1 MAVDL
6 QLRAAFARS
15 IRDANAATETGGDPS
30 HKVLLAEKG
39 KKGLGAAFRL
49 LRQARTQVGL
59 MFSLERVVYYYTT
72 VGNLR
77 DRPTS
82 KVVRSAVG
90 GEPRTYGQRGQPY
103 YHGRC
108 LKCLLQRAMTLP
120 MYLSCRKSWGTE
132 GVDSIATLPPEDKL
146 VR

>member
-15 IRDANAATETGGDPS
+15 IRDANAAAETGGDPS

-59 MFSLERVVYYYTT
+59 IFSLEWVVYYYTT
-72 VGNLR
+72 SYYCTLKGNLR
-77 DRPTS
+77 DRQVS

-90 GEPRTYGQRGQPY
+90 GGPRTYGQRG
-103 YHGRC
+103 
-108 LKCLLQRAMTLP
+108 LP
-120 MYLSCRKSWGTE
+120 
-132 GVDSIATLPPEDKL
+132 
-146 VR
+146 